1 MRIDSLELTNFRA
14 FERCRVRFAPITILV
29 GPNNAGKSSI
39 LSALRI
45 LSQTLKSVDPD
56 TTLLLEQLGS
66 YRDVV
71 HGNKTN
77 RPVNIRAEFVGD
89 AGRSGFDLKYKY
101 RVQRREVVLSDFSAF
116 SKDESEEETLILRT
130 TYSEVTGKQLLR
142 SFIGLPDGLVG
153 QVQVPFYH
161 FLPRV
166 SFLFWEQIARKS
178 KGKLRFSKS
187 QATEYPPRAS
197 QGLVRSVRETQN
209 LLSSLQYLGPFRE
222 DPKRN
227 YPFSGERPSLLESS
241 GHGATDI
248 LMTDF
253 FRRGRKKRELTEKV
267 SQWLSKAGIAD
278 AIEVEAISDRQ
289 YDIRLRHPITKES
302 SNLADVGFG
311 ASQILPVLIA
321 GYEVLGGS
329 LFAVEQPEIHLH
341 PKAQAELGEFF
352 FDLYSRKVQTVI
364 ETHSEHLII
373 RLQKKVAEGLIKPE
387 DIAFNYVNPTATGKE
402 ILQLSLNE
410 RGLFSEKWPNGFFE
424 ERMQETLELARAPLH
439 RRIAK

>member
-1 MRIDSLELTNFRA
+1 MQIQSLELYNFRA
-14 FERCRVRFAPITILV
+14 FEQCKVEFAPITVLV

-71 HGNKTN
+71 HGNKTG
-77 RPVNIRAEFVGD
+77 RGIRIRAEFSSDTGNP
-89 AGRSGFDLKYKY
+89 SFDLKYKY
-101 RVQRREVVLSDFSAF
+101 RVQRREVALSEFMAF
-116 SKDESEEETLILRT
+116 ERTPDGGESTILRT
-130 TYSEVTGKQLLR
+130 TYSEITRRQLLR
-142 SFIGLPDGLVG
+142 FIAGIPEGIIG
-153 QVQVPFYH
+153 QVPVPFYH
-161 FLPRV
+161 FLPRI
-166 SFLFWEQIARKS
+166 SFLFWEQLAKKS
-178 KGKLRFSKS
+178 KGRLRFHKN
-187 QATEYPPRAS
+187 QDFPPKGS
-197 QGLVRSVRETQN
+197 SSLTKWVREIQY

-253 FRRGRKKRELTEKV
+253 FRRGRQKRELTKKV
-267 SQWLSKAGIAD
+267 SQWLTRAGIAD
-278 AIEVEAISDRQ
+278 DIEVVAISDRQ
-289 YDIRLRHPITKES
+289 YDIRLRHPITQES

-321 GYEVLGGS
+321 GYDIAPGS
-329 LFAVEQPEIHLH
+329 LFSVEQPEIHLH

-352 FDLYSRKVQTVI
+352 GDLYGRKVQSVI

-373 RLQKKVAEGLIKPE
+373 RLQRKVALGEIKPE
-387 DIAFNYVNPTATGKE
+387 DIVFNYINPTKSGKE
-402 ILQLSLNE
+402 IVTLKLNE
-410 RGLFSEKWPNGFFE
+410 KGLFTDKWPNGFFE
-424 ERMQETLELARAPLH
+424 ERMQETLGLAKAPLL
-439 RRIAK
+439 RRASR